1 MGLFF
6 ILNHQLRKEA
16 CACRGADIG
25 HQPSAFNAVLVVG
38 SALVPALYMGYIVCV
53 PYPSGRVPGII
64 EFRPILRPAD
74 TLSQLGGRQCGK
86 IIECVH
92 TQERTAPGPFI
103 IHARRLSQ
111 TLPGLKHLLVRACF
125 PCKCLPIRFIEIE
138 NLRGFCHR
146 NHPVNAVSFPDSLL
160 QEFGPVSV
168 QFFLGKI
175 VIQMNQ
181 RHDPVQPVRAVRVG

>member
-6 ILNHQLRKEA
+6 ILNHHLRKEA
-16 CACRGADIG
+16 CACRGADIS
-25 HQPSAFNAVLVVG
+25 HQPPAFNAVLVVG
-38 SALVPALYMGYIVCV
+38 PALVPALYMGYIVCV
-53 PYPSGRVPGII
+53 PYPPGRVFGII

-74 TLSQLGGRQCGK
+74 TLSKLGGRQCGK
-86 IIECVH
+86 VIECVH

-103 IHARRLSQ
+103 IHARSLSQ
-111 TLPGLKHLLVRACF
+111 ALPGLKHLFVRACVPGKRF
-125 PCKCLPIRFIEIE
+125 PIRFIEIE

-160 QEFGPVSV
+160 QEFGPVSI

>member
-6 ILNHQLRKEA
+6 ILNHHLRKEA
-16 CACRGADIG
+16 CACRGADIS
-25 HQPSAFNAVLVVG
+25 HQPPAFNAVLVVG
-38 SALVPALYMGYIVCV
+38 PALVPALYMGYIVCV
-53 PYPSGRVPGII
+53 PYPPGRVFGII

-74 TLSQLGGRQCGK
+74 TLSKLGGRQCGK
-86 IIECVH
+86 VIECVH

-103 IHARRLSQ
+103 IHARSLSQ
-111 TLPGLKHLLVRACF
+111 ALPGLKHLFVRACVPGKRF
-125 PCKCLPIRFIEIE
+125 PIRFIEIE